1 MPEQLNQ
8 NSRDNASILIVD
20 DNPRNLQLMSTVL
33 KEKGYKLY
41 VTNSGENAL
50 LFLQHTLPDLILL
63 DVMMPGLSGF
73 EVCRRIQR
81 NEKLRD
87 IPVIFLTAK
96 NDVEDVVEGFEAGAV
111 DYVTK
116 PFNTKEVFVRISTH
130 LQLKKAKEMLI
141 LKNQEMKALNATLS
155 ESKAIIED
163 DARRLEK
170 LNIEKNKF
178 FSIISHDLRGPLSGL
193 IGLSEI
199 MLTQADTIS
208 KGELKEYA
216 GLLFDSSNQVFNL
229 LENLLEWSRMQ
240 MNAVSFNPEQLRLK
254 PLLENTAQLLKQEI
268 QKKNHQLK
276 LDCPDDLEVY
286 ADQNML
292 KTVIRNMVANA
303 IKFTRPGGKI
313 DVTALKTGNGD
324 TEIIF
329 KDTGIGM
336 SETLLQSLFKI
347 DSKTSRPGT
356 DGESSTGLGLLLCK
370 DFIQKHGGAIKA
382 KSVAGEGTIF
392 FVTFPVKT
400 V

>member
-1 MPEQLNQ
+1 
-8 NSRDNASILIVD
+8 
-20 DNPRNLQLMSTVL
+20 
-33 KEKGYKLY
+33 
-41 VTNSGENAL
+41 
-50 LFLQHTLPDLILL
+50 
-63 DVMMPGLSGF
+63 
-73 EVCRRIQR
+73 
-81 NEKLRD
+81 
-87 IPVIFLTAK
+87 
-96 NDVEDVVEGFEAGAV
+96 
-111 DYVTK
+111 
-116 PFNTKEVFVRISTH
+116 
-130 LQLKKAKEMLI
+130 
-141 LKNQEMKALNATLS
+141 
-155 ESKAIIED
+155 
-163 DARRLEK
+163 
-170 LNIEKNKF
+170 
-178 FSIISHDLRGPLSGL
+178 
-193 IGLSEI
+193 
-199 MLTQADTIS
+199 
-208 KGELKEYA
+208 
-216 GLLFDSSNQVFNL
+216 
-229 LENLLEWSRMQ
+229 
-240 MNAVSFNPEQLRLK
+240 LK